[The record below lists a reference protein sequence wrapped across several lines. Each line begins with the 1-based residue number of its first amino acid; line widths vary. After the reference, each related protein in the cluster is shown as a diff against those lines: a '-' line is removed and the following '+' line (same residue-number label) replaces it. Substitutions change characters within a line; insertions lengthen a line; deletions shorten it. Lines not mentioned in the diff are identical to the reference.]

1 DSIFED
7 REGNVWVATVGG
19 LDRFR
24 EYAVPTASANHSL
37 STSGVW
43 AVQATSDGS
52 IWISTASGLN
62 RIEKRRVTTYG
73 SGGPRQGSTEED
85 DRKASARA
93 IAREI
98 ANSGLSGTPRSL
110 GEDDQGRLWAS
121 TDNVFFSFE
130 DGESFAVRG
139 VPPEIY
145 LASLRT
151 GWERCGS
158 PTST

>member
-1 DSIFED
+1 DSMFEN

-43 AVQATSDGS
+43 SVQATSDGS

-62 RIEKRRVTTYG
+62 RIEKKRLTIYG
-73 SGGPRQGSTEED
+73 SGGPRQRSTEEN
-85 DRKASARA
+85 DRKAS
-93 IAREI
+93 AREI

-110 GEDDQGRLWAS
+110 GEDEQGRPRAS
-121 TDNVFFSFE
+121 TDNCPF
-130 DGESFAVRG
+130 
-139 VPPEIY
+139 
-145 LASLRT
+145 
-151 GWERCGS
+151 
-158 PTST
+158 